1 MALFKR
7 FKRIW
12 IYLAII
18 GPGIITATAGNDA
31 GGTAT
36 YSIVGA
42 HFGYNLLWL
51 LVLTTLIL
59 IIVQEMCARMGAVT
73 GKGLS
78 DLIRE
83 EFGLRWTFI
92 AMSALLLA
100 NVAVTISEFAGIAVS
115 MQIFG
120 ISKFIS
126 VPIVAFVIWYLIIRG
141 SFKGI
146 ERVFLGFCLIYVAY
160 IFSGV
165 LAKPD
170 WILAFK
176 HTVVPKIV
184 FEPGYIRIMI
194 ALVGTTVTPWMQFF
208 LQSNIVEKGV
218 SLKQYQYQRL
228 DTIFGSIS
236 AGIIA
241 FFIIIACSATLHRAG
256 IQISSVADAGMAL
269 KPLAGNFAAYL
280 FAFGLFGASTLGASI
295 LPLSSSYAI
304 CEAFGFENGISK
316 RFREAPIFYSLYT
329 ALILIGVVVVLFPSI
344 PLMFI
349 MLLAQEINGILLP
362 IILVF
367 MLLLINNKKLM
378 GNYVNSRFY
387 NIITWGTVI
396 ALIALTASLLI
407 TSLFPNFML

>member
-1 MALFKR
+1 MKFPPFITKIWLF
-7 FKRIW
+7 
-12 IYLAII
+12 LLII

-51 LVLTTLIL
+51 LILTTFIL

-92 AMSALLLA
+92 AMAALLVA
-100 NVAVTISEFAGIAVS
+100 NVAVTISEFAGIAAS
-115 MQIFG
+115 MEIFG
-120 ISKFIS
+120 ISKYIS
-126 VPIVAFVIWYLIIRG
+126 VPIVAFLIWYLIVRG
-141 SFKGI
+141 SFKVV
-146 ERVFLGFCLIYVAY
+146 ERIFLGVCLIYVSY
-160 IFSGV
+160 IFSGF

-170 WILAFK
+170 WALAFR
-176 HTVVPKIV
+176 HTVIPSME
-184 FEPGYIRIMI
+184 FDPGYIRIMI
-194 ALVGTTVTPWMQFF
+194 ALIGTTVTPWMQFF

-218 SLKQYQYQRL
+218 SLKQYGYQRI
-228 DTIFGSIS
+228 DTIFGSIT

-241 FFIIIACSATLHRAG
+241 FFIIVACSATLHKTG
-256 IQISSVADAGMAL
+256 IEIHSAKEAGMAL
-269 KPLAGNFAAYL
+269 RPLAGNFASLL
-280 FAFGLFGASTLGASI
+280 FALGLFGASTLGASI

-316 RFREAPIFYSLYT
+316 RFSEAPIFYSLYT
-329 ALILIGVVVVLFPSI
+329 GLIVVGAGVILFPSI
-344 PLMFI
+344 PLIFV

-367 MLLLINNKKLM
+367 MMLLINKTKLM
-378 GNYVNSRFY
+378 GEYTNSRFY
-387 NIITWGTVI
+387 NVISWGTIAALVMLTVTLIITSI
-396 ALIALTASLLI
+396 
-407 TSLFPNFML
+407 FPVFS